1 MVEQVSV
8 HENISFR
15 SRKGSRTFGIFS
27 NMREYQYFARLR
39 SASKKRT
46 ILPFACRPK
55 DINAVVLSHAHLDH
69 SGYIPSL
76 FLSSATDISV
86 LGTLPT
92 FELSQLL
99 IEDMIKIS
107 GLYLPFEYLDLINM
121 INHCKNLQYR
131 EKHSIGD
138 VDITLHE
145 SGHVIGGA
153 SIMMEYQGKRIFYTG
168 DINTRGS
175 KLLRPADL
183 DLPNVDL
190 LIIESTYSQTEQMPR
205 EESERRLLDFAY
217 EVIDRGG
224 TLFIPAFSVERA
236 QEIACVLKTHQFKHK
251 VAMDGMALKV
261 NEIML
266 KYTSYLRDPEIFK
279 KAVLE
284 AEWVHGWQRRKQL
297 VREPGVIISPAGML
311 VGGSAVFYLQEI
323 AKDPKNGVAMVSYQ
337 GEGTPGR
344 ALLDKKIITYDG
356 KMRKCL
362 AEVNRF
368 EFSGHN
374 SRSELFEILDK
385 IKGNP
390 EVLAIHGDGNSCTRF
405 AEEIQDKY
413 GFKAK
418 APSQGDVI
426 EIS

>member
-1 MVEQVSV
+1 MKISV
-8 HENISFR
+8 LGAGKEV
-15 SRKGSRTFGIFS
+15 G
-27 NMREYQYFARLR
+27 R
-39 SASKKRT
+39 SAFLVTCENTNILLDYGVLLKREP
-46 ILPFACRPK
+46 IFPLHVRPK
-55 DINAVVLSHAHLDH
+55 DINAVILSHAHLDH

-76 FLSSATDISV
+76 FLSSSTDIPV

-183 DLPNVDL
+183 DLPNIDL

-217 EVIDRGG
+217 EVVDRGG

-344 ALLDKKIITYDG
+344 ALLDKKMITYDG

>member
-1 MVEQVSV
+1 MKISV
-8 HENISFR
+8 LGAGKEVGRSAFLVTCENINILLDYGVLLKR
-15 SRKGSRTFGIFS
+15 EPIFP
-27 NMREYQYFARLR
+27 LHV
-39 SASKKRT
+39 
-46 ILPFACRPK
+46 RPK

-76 FLSSATDISV
+76 FLSSSTDIPV

-121 INHCKNLQYR
+121 INHCKSLQYR

-183 DLPNVDL
+183 DLPNIDL

-217 EVIDRGG
+217 EVVDRGG

-266 KYTSYLRDPEIFK
+266 EHTSYLRDPEIFK

-390 EVLAIHGDGNSCTRF
+390 EVLAIHGDGNSCTKF

>member
-1 MVEQVSV
+1 MKISV
-8 HENISFR
+8 LGAGKEV
-15 SRKGSRTFGIFS
+15 G
-27 NMREYQYFARLR
+27 R
-39 SASKKRT
+39 SAFLVTCENTNILLDYGVLLKRE
-46 ILPFACRPK
+46 PFFPLHVRPK

-76 FLSSATDISV
+76 FLSSSTDIPV

-121 INHCKNLQYR
+121 INHCKSLQYR
-131 EKHSIGD
+131 EKHSVDD

-183 DLPNVDL
+183 DIPNIDL

-217 EVIDRGG
+217 EVVDRGG

-426 EIS
+426 EIN

>member
-1 MVEQVSV
+1 MKISV
-8 HENISFR
+8 LGAGKEVGRSAFLVTCENINILLDYGVLLKR
-15 SRKGSRTFGIFS
+15 EPIFP
-27 NMREYQYFARLR
+27 LHV
-39 SASKKRT
+39 
-46 ILPFACRPK
+46 RPK

-76 FLSSATDISV
+76 FLSSSTDIPV

-121 INHCKNLQYR
+121 INHCKSLQYR

-217 EVIDRGG
+217 EVVDRGG

>member
-1 MVEQVSV
+1 MKISV
-8 HENISFR
+8 LGAGKEV
-15 SRKGSRTFGIFS
+15 G
-27 NMREYQYFARLR
+27 R
-39 SASKKRT
+39 SAFLVTCENTNILLDYGVLLKRE
-46 ILPFACRPK
+46 PFFPLHVRPK
-55 DINAVVLSHAHLDH
+55 DINAVILSHAHLDH

-76 FLSSATDISV
+76 FLSSTTDISV

-121 INHCKNLQYR
+121 INHCKNLQYG

-153 SIMMEYQGKRIFYTG
+153 SIMMEYQGKHIFYTG

-217 EVIDRGG
+217 EVVDRGG

>member
-1 MVEQVSV
+1 MKISV
-8 HENISFR
+8 LGAGKEV
-15 SRKGSRTFGIFS
+15 G
-27 NMREYQYFARLR
+27 R
-39 SASKKRT
+39 SAFLVTCENTNILLDYGVLLKREP
-46 ILPFACRPK
+46 IFPLHVRPK
-55 DINAVVLSHAHLDH
+55 DINAVILSHAHLDH

-76 FLSSATDISV
+76 FLSSSTDIPV

-131 EKHSIGD
+131 EKHSVGD
-138 VDITLHE
+138 VDISLHE

-183 DLPNVDL
+183 DLPNIDL
-190 LIIESTYSQTEQMPR
+190 LIIESTYSQSEQMPR

-217 EVIDRGG
+217 EVVDRGG

>member
-1 MVEQVSV
+1 MKISV
-8 HENISFR
+8 LGAGKEV
-15 SRKGSRTFGIFS
+15 G
-27 NMREYQYFARLR
+27 R
-39 SASKKRT
+39 SAFLVTCENTNILLDYGVLLKREPSFP
-46 ILPFACRPK
+46 LHVRPK

-131 EKHSIGD
+131 EKHSIGE

-217 EVIDRGG
+217 EVVDRGG

-405 AEEIQDKY
+405 AEEIRDKY

>member
-1 MVEQVSV
+1 MK
-8 HENISFR
+8 ISILGAG
-15 SRKGSRTFGIFS
+15 KEVG
-27 NMREYQYFARLR
+27 R
-39 SASKKRT
+39 SAFLVTCENTNILLDYGVLLKREPSFP
-46 ILPFACRPK
+46 LHVRPK

-76 FLSSATDISV
+76 FLSSSTDISV

-121 INHCKNLQYR
+121 INHCKSLQYK
-131 EKHSIGD
+131 EKHSVGD

-175 KLLRPADL
+175 KLLKPADL
-183 DLPNVDL
+183 DLPNLDL

-217 EVIDRGG
+217 EVVDRGG

-323 AKDPKNGVAMVSYQ
+323 AKDPKNGVALVSYQ

>member
-1 MVEQVSV
+1 MKISV
-8 HENISFR
+8 LGAGKEVGRSAFLVTCENINILLDYGVLLKR
-15 SRKGSRTFGIFS
+15 EPIFP
-27 NMREYQYFARLR
+27 LHV
-39 SASKKRT
+39 
-46 ILPFACRPK
+46 RPK

-76 FLSSATDISV
+76 FLSSSTDIPV

-121 INHCKNLQYR
+121 INHCKSLQYR

-183 DLPNVDL
+183 DLPNIDL

-217 EVIDRGG
+217 EVVDRGG

-236 QEIACVLKTHQFKHK
+236 QEIACVLKTHQFKYK

-266 KYTSYLRDPEIFK
+266 EHTSYLRDPEIFK

-390 EVLAIHGDGNSCTRF
+390 EVLAIHGDGNSCTKF

-426 EIS
+426 EII

>member
-1 MVEQVSV
+1 MKISV
-8 HENISFR
+8 LGAGKEV
-15 SRKGSRTFGIFS
+15 G
-27 NMREYQYFARLR
+27 R
-39 SASKKRT
+39 SAFLVTCENTNILLDYGVLLKREPSFP
-46 ILPFACRPK
+46 LHVRPK

-153 SIMMEYQGKRIFYTG
+153 SILMEYQGKRIFYTG

-183 DLPNVDL
+183 DLPNIDL

-205 EESERRLLDFAY
+205 EESERHLLDFAY
-217 EVIDRGG
+217 EVVDRGG

-390 EVLAIHGDGNSCTRF
+390 EVLAIHGDGKSCTKF

-426 EIS
+426 EIN

>member
-1 MVEQVSV
+1 MKISV
-8 HENISFR
+8 LGAGKEV
-15 SRKGSRTFGIFS
+15 G
-27 NMREYQYFARLR
+27 R
-39 SASKKRT
+39 SAFLVTCENTNILLDYGVLLKREP
-46 ILPFACRPK
+46 IFPLHVRPK
-55 DINAVVLSHAHLDH
+55 DINAIILSHAHLDH

-76 FLSSATDISV
+76 FLSSSTDIPV

-131 EKHSIGD
+131 EKHSVGD
-138 VDITLHE
+138 VDISLHE

-183 DLPNVDL
+183 DLPNIDL

-217 EVIDRGG
+217 EVVDRGG

>member
-1 MVEQVSV
+1 MKISV
-8 HENISFR
+8 LGAGKEV
-15 SRKGSRTFGIFS
+15 G
-27 NMREYQYFARLR
+27 R
-39 SASKKRT
+39 SAFLVTCENTNILLDYGVLLKREP
-46 ILPFACRPK
+46 IFPLHVRPK
-55 DINAVVLSHAHLDH
+55 DINAVILSHAHLDH

-76 FLSSATDISV
+76 FLSSSTDIPV

-183 DLPNVDL
+183 DLPNIDL

-217 EVIDRGG
+217 EVVDRGG

-323 AKDPKNGVAMVSYQ
+323 AKDPKNGVAIVSYQ

-413 GFKAK
+413 GFKTK

>member
-1 MVEQVSV
+1 MK
-8 HENISFR
+8 ISILGAG
-15 SRKGSRTFGIFS
+15 KEVG
-27 NMREYQYFARLR
+27 R
-39 SASKKRT
+39 SAFLVTCENTNILLDYGVLLKREPSFP
-46 ILPFACRPK
+46 LHVRPK

-76 FLSSATDISV
+76 FLSSSTDISV

-121 INHCKNLQYR
+121 INHCKSLQYK
-131 EKHSIGD
+131 EKHSVGD

-175 KLLRPADL
+175 KLLKPADL

-205 EESERRLLDFAY
+205 EESEKRLLDFAY
-217 EVIDRGG
+217 EVVDRGG

-323 AKDPKNGVAMVSYQ
+323 AKDPKNGVALVSYQ

-344 ALLDKKIITYDG
+344 ALLDKKIVTYDG

-413 GFKAK
+413 GFNAK

>member
-1 MVEQVSV
+1 MKISV
-8 HENISFR
+8 LGAGKEV
-15 SRKGSRTFGIFS
+15 G
-27 NMREYQYFARLR
+27 R
-39 SASKKRT
+39 SAFLVTCENTNILLDYGVLLKREPSFP
-46 ILPFACRPK
+46 LHVRPK

-217 EVIDRGG
+217 EVVDRGG

-405 AEEIQDKY
+405 AEEIRDKY

>member
-1 MVEQVSV
+1 MKISV
-8 HENISFR
+8 LGAGKEV
-15 SRKGSRTFGIFS
+15 G
-27 NMREYQYFARLR
+27 R
-39 SASKKRT
+39 SAFLVTCENTNILLDYGVLLKREP
-46 ILPFACRPK
+46 IFPLHVRPK
-55 DINAVVLSHAHLDH
+55 DINAVILSHAHLDH

-76 FLSSATDISV
+76 FLSSSTDIPV

-131 EKHSIGD
+131 EKHSVGD
-138 VDITLHE
+138 VDISLHE

-183 DLPNVDL
+183 DLPNIDL

-217 EVIDRGG
+217 EVVDRGG

-344 ALLDKKIITYDG
+344 ALLDKKIVTYDG

>member
-1 MVEQVSV
+1 MKISV
-8 HENISFR
+8 LGAGKEV
-15 SRKGSRTFGIFS
+15 G
-27 NMREYQYFARLR
+27 R
-39 SASKKRT
+39 SAFLVTCENTNILLDYGVLLKREP
-46 ILPFACRPK
+46 IFPLHVRPK
-55 DINAVVLSHAHLDH
+55 DINAVILSHAHLDH

-76 FLSSATDISV
+76 FLSSSTDIPV

-131 EKHSIGD
+131 EKHSVGD
-138 VDITLHE
+138 VDISLYE

-183 DLPNVDL
+183 DLPNIDL

-217 EVIDRGG
+217 EVVDRGG

-323 AKDPKNGVAMVSYQ
+323 AKDPKNGVAIVSYQ

-344 ALLDKKIITYDG
+344 ALLDKRIITYDG

>member
-1 MVEQVSV
+1 MKISV
-8 HENISFR
+8 LGAGKEV
-15 SRKGSRTFGIFS
+15 G
-27 NMREYQYFARLR
+27 R
-39 SASKKRT
+39 SAFLVTCENTNILLDYGVLLKREPSFP
-46 ILPFACRPK
+46 LHVRPK

-183 DLPNVDL
+183 DLPNVYL

-217 EVIDRGG
+217 EVVDRGG

>member
-1 MVEQVSV
+1 MKISV
-8 HENISFR
+8 LGAGKEV
-15 SRKGSRTFGIFS
+15 G
-27 NMREYQYFARLR
+27 R
-39 SASKKRT
+39 SAFLVTCENTNILLDYGVLLKREPSFP
-46 ILPFACRPK
+46 LHVRPK

-183 DLPNVDL
+183 GLPNVDL

-217 EVIDRGG
+217 EVVDRGG

-251 VAMDGMALKV
+251 VSMDGMALKV